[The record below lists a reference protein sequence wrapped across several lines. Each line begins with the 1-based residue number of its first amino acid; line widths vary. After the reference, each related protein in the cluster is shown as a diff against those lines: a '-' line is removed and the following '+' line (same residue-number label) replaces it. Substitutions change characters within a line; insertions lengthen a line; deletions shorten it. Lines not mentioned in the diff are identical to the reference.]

1 MSTYNGETYLKEQ
14 IDSILEQSGVKVEL
28 FIRDDGSKDGTTRI
42 IEEYELLHK
51 NVHWINQDCVCNL
64 GVKESFLNT
73 LRYAYEKCP
82 EIEYFSFADQDD
94 VWLSQKLQAGI
105 AKISGSKNYKGA
117 LYYSNKI
124 VVDEKLH
131 EIEKEYI
138 NYYGDM
144 LEILWKSLASGC
156 TFVFNRRLADYV
168 LKCNTDLNCLHDVW
182 VYKLAKCIGSDV
194 VFDTDRYMFY
204 RQHSNNVC
212 GENHLVDFSITHFWD
227 TFKRRLKPRE
237 HVVQKTIAEIYRL
250 AGNDICEEAE
260 GLDKIILNYNKS
272 LKYKLKLLFFEGIEK
287 RSFKLR
293 LMWMEKVLFH
303 VL

>member
-1 MSTYNGETYLKEQ
+1 M
-14 IDSILEQSGVKVEL
+14 L
-28 FIRDDGSKDGTTRI
+28 FRS
-42 IEEYELLHK
+42 
-51 NVHWINQDCVCNL
+51 
-64 GVKESFLNT
+64 
-73 LRYAYEKCP
+73 
-82 EIEYFSFADQDD
+82 
-94 VWLSQKLQAGI
+94 
-105 AKISGSKNYKGA
+105 
-117 LYYSNKI
+117 
-124 VVDEKLH
+124 
-131 EIEKEYI
+131 
-138 NYYGDM
+138 
-144 LEILWKSLASGC
+144 
-156 TFVFNRRLADYV
+156 FVFNRRLADYV